1 MLWMGATRLNRSGSA
16 GRAQKEALKAL
27 LNSESEIALQ
37 QISDVKTL
45 HAVHKFRVKE

>member
-1 MLWMGATRLNRSGSA
+1 MLWMGAIRLNRRGSA

-37 QISDVKTL
+37 KISDVKNV
-45 HAVHKFRVKE
+45 ARSAQIQG